1 MPVMHSVLNNFIIVF
16 SLYFPGTYT
25 MVIAMNSLYF
35 IMHVL
40 NSCVH
45 CLSWSSHWSFPLH
58 VYFHFLRKN
67 KSSSTVHIITGDKL
81 WFDFIIVDIQFE
93 IGKKGIK
100 IGEGSIILDWWS
112 CVSFDETHAHVHAH
126 THTLTNTHSHSHS
139 HSHSH
144 THTHTHTF
152 VLCD

>member
-1 MPVMHSVLNNFIIVF
+1 MHSVPNNFIIVF

-40 NSCVH
+40 NSCAH

-112 CVSFDETHAHVHAH
+112 CVSFDEH
-126 THTLTNTHSHSHS
+126 TPTPTPTRTPSPTPTPTPTP
-139 HSHSH
+139 
-144 THTHTHTF
+144 THTHTYLFSVISSFTTRRF
-152 VLCD
+152 